1 MTKPHH
7 IVRSYDQDLQNLTNR
22 IIEMG
27 GAVEA
32 QLADAIDAISRRD
45 ADLAARTAQRDSRID
60 EMEREIDEHVIS
72 LIAKRQPMADDLRE
86 MISAMKI
93 VGILERV
100 GDYAAHVAERAII
113 VVGAPAM
120 PPVLVVSR
128 MGMMV
133 RDLLADA
140 LGAYAQRDAELAHA
154 VWLRDQDLDQLYTSL
169 FRELL
174 QSMEE
179 DSHNIVTCTHL
190 LFVAKYIERIGDFA
204 TNIAEHVHF
213 IVLGKMPE
221 GERPKAGKTS
231 RITTTGTPGPV

>member
-1 MTKPHH
+1 MNKSHH
-7 IVRSYDQDLQNLTNR
+7 IVRSYDQDLQNVTNR

-32 QLADAIDAISRRD
+32 QLADAIDAMIKRD
-45 ADLAARTAQRDSRID
+45 GELANLTAQKDSQID

-100 GDYAAHVAERAII
+100 GDYAAHVAERAAI
-113 VVGAPAM
+113 VADTPAM
-120 PPVLVVSR
+120 PPITVVSR
-128 MGMMV
+128 MGKMV

-140 LGAYAQRDAELAHA
+140 LGAYARRDAELALS
-154 VWLRDQDLDQLYTSL
+154 VWLRDQDLDQLYSSL

-174 QSMEE
+174 QAMEE
-179 DSHNIVTCTHL
+179 DSHNIVPCTHL
-190 LFVAKYIERIGDFA
+190 LFVAKYIERVGDFA

-221 GERPKAGKTS
+221 GERPKAGPTRS
-231 RITTTGTPGPV
+231 LASNGTPGSA

>member
-1 MTKPHH
+1 MTKSNH
-7 IVRSYDQDLQNLTNR
+7 IVKSYDQDLQNVTNR

-32 QLADAIDAISRRD
+32 QLADAIDAMIKRD
-45 ADLAARTAQRDSRID
+45 GELAVITAQKDSRID
-60 EMEREIDEHVIS
+60 EMEREIDEQVIS

-100 GDYAAHVAERAII
+100 GDYAAHVAERAAI
-113 VVGAPAM
+113 VAETPAM

-128 MGMMV
+128 MGKMV

-140 LGAYAQRDAELAHA
+140 LGAYARRDAELALS

-174 QSMEE
+174 QAMEE
-179 DSHNIVTCTHL
+179 DSHNIVPCTHL

-221 GERPKAGKTS
+221 GERPKAGRTTDIVSNGTS
-231 RITTTGTPGPV
+231 DSA